1 MFLFTWTCR
10 RNQELLRELEI
21 PQLDPLRKRSA
32 TPIKKHTPKKAPKE
46 KQEPT
51 RQSARLRG
59 IKAEHVPPPKSEPSL
74 YRSERK
80 VERIDRLDDDQQQEF
95 LAILRQMP
103 NTRPE
108 PREANKQDVETQ
120 SALRNQLVDLEIRHE
135 WATVKVTPD
144 RINCSV

>member
-1 MFLFTWTCR
+1 M
-10 RNQELLRELEI
+10 
-21 PQLDPLRKRSA
+21 
-32 TPIKKHTPKKAPKE
+32 
-46 KQEPT
+46 
-51 RQSARLRG
+51 
-59 IKAEHVPPPKSEPSL
+59 
-74 YRSERK
+74 
-80 VERIDRLDDDQQQEF
+80 ERIDRLDDDQQQEF